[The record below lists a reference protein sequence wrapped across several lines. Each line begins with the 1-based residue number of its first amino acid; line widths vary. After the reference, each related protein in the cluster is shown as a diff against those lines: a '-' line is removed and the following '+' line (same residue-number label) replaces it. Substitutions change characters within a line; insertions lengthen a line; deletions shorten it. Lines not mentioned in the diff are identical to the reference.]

1 MGILLGRF
9 LMSYEQLCRIINKQS
24 SKFQNITLESKLSD
38 DLGLSSFD
46 LMVIIVEIEEKS
58 DRQIDVSF
66 LHKNMTV
73 EELLSVINTPEV

>member
-1 MGILLGRF
+1 
-9 LMSYEQLCRIINKQS
+9 MSYEQLCRIINKQS

-66 LHKNMTV
+66 LYKNMTV

>member
-1 MGILLGRF
+1 
-9 LMSYEQLCRIINKQS
+9 MSYEQLCRIINKQS

-38 DLGLSSFD
+38 DSGLSSFD

>member
-1 MGILLGRF
+1 
-9 LMSYEQLCRIINKQS
+9 MSYEQLCRIINKQS

-73 EELLSVINTPEV
+73 EELLSVINPPEV

>member
-1 MGILLGRF
+1 
-9 LMSYEQLCRIINKQS
+9 MSYEQLCRIINKQS
-24 SKFQNITLESKLSD
+24 SKFQHITLESKLSD

>member
-1 MGILLGRF
+1 
-9 LMSYEQLCRIINKQS
+9 MSYEQLCRIINKQS